1 MVSFHKPLTESTP
14 RPEIHAEFEA
24 SSKKRKWEEPFA
36 EDFFKDHQTSIEK
49 RKSVFDIEP
58 RPETPFSSD
67 KWRQYLT
74 IQSGQIQLCN
84 TRTTTENPGRSPE
97 LEPPSSH
104 HHMSLNLELN
114 LTCES
119 PRKKEEGYGYDM
131 NEKKSSR
138 SSPGG
143 LRELREDLFT
153 DQPSKFN
160 KKDSDGKI
168 LSPSWLS
175 LSEDDYKEM
184 VATVCMRCHM
194 LVMLCKSSPSCPNCK
209 FMHPPDQNPSKFLK
223 RRCSLFC

>member
-1 MVSFHKPLTESTP
+1 MVSFHKALAESP

-36 EDFFKDHQTSIEK
+36 EDFFKDQTTLEKKKSI
-49 RKSVFDIEP
+49 FDIEIH
-58 RPETPFSSD
+58 PETPFSSE

-84 TRTTTENPGRSPE
+84 TRTTSEDHKRSPE
-97 LEPPSSH
+97 PPPS
-104 HHMSLNLELN
+104 HHMSLDLELN

-119 PRKKEEGYGYDM
+119 LRKKDDSYNNV
-131 NEKKSSR
+131 NEKQSSG
-138 SSPGG
+138 SPGG
-143 LRELREDLFT
+143 LIERDHDLFSE
-153 DQPSKFN
+153 PSKC
-160 KKDSDGKI
+160 KKDSEGI
-168 LSPSWLS
+168 NIRSPSWLS
-175 LSEDDYKEM
+175 STEDDYNEM